1 MVLFQV
7 DTNFITGAN
16 KVVIFD
22 SSFNPQ
28 TDQQAENRAHRVGQ
42 TKEVEVFRL
51 VTKDTIE
58 EQIHALGE
66 SKLALDDRVAGVIS
80 DEGDGKKAEVTAE
93 KQGAKVV
100 EEMMFGKIEEE
111 LKVEGAMLDI

>member
-1 MVLFQV
+1 M
-7 DTNFITGAN
+7 I
-16 KVVIFD
+16 IFD

-28 TDQQAENRAHRVGQ
+28 SDQQAENRAHRVGQ

-66 SKLALDDRVAGVIS
+66 TKLVLDDRVAGVVAE
-80 DEGDGKKAEVTAE
+80 EGDGSKASVAAE
-93 KQGAKVV
+93 KQGAKIV
-100 EEMMFGKIEEE
+100 EEMMLGKMKTE
-111 LKVEGAMLDI
+111 LHIKDRDGRR

>member
-1 MVLFQV
+1 MILIK
-7 DTNFITGAN
+7 DTNLGKGAN
-16 KVVIFD
+16 KVVLFD

-66 SKLALDDRVAGVIS
+66 TKLALDDRVAGVVA
-80 DEGDGKKAEVTAE
+80 DEGDGRKAEVAAE

-100 EEMMFGKIEEE
+100 EEIMFGKIEEE
-111 LKVEGAMLDI
+111 LKVKGELFDI